1 MKIGLEITA
10 AVRQSGG
17 IGRYVREMVH
27 ALADI
32 DSINQYRLFYA
43 SKNKVERGM
52 LTLPNNFH
60 IRHLPV
66 NDIWLARIWQ
76 RMRLP
81 VPVELITGGID
92 IYHSPD
98 FTLPPTLQGVPTLL
112 TVHDLSF
119 LRDPESASPGLRG
132 YLEVAVKRSVR
143 IATHVL
149 ADSESTK
156 DDLVELYLTP
166 ADKITVLYPGV
177 SSDFRPIMDPA
188 EIKQVRKRYKLG
200 QEPFVL
206 SVGTL
211 QPRKNHLTLIKAF
224 ELALGDSEYNLVLAG
239 GDGWSYDAV
248 YELVES
254 RGLQKRVL
262 FPGFIDDANL
272 AALYSSADIMAFPS
286 LYEGFGLPV
295 LEAMACGV
303 PVFASSVSSL
313 PEVTGDAAL
322 LVDPSNVEDMADAML
337 KLTENVDLRQSIREK
352 GLERAE
358 QFSWQ
363 ASAEALLGV
372 YKDLADH
379 ARI

>member
-143 IATHVL
+143 IATHV
-149 ADSESTK
+149 
-156 DDLVELYLTP
+156 
-166 ADKITVLYPGV
+166 
-177 SSDFRPIMDPA
+177 
-188 EIKQVRKRYKLG
+188 
-200 QEPFVL
+200 
-206 SVGTL
+206 
-211 QPRKNHLTLIKAF
+211 
-224 ELALGDSEYNLVLAG
+224 
-239 GDGWSYDAV
+239 
-248 YELVES
+248 
-254 RGLQKRVL
+254 
-262 FPGFIDDANL
+262 
-272 AALYSSADIMAFPS
+272 
-286 LYEGFGLPV
+286 
-295 LEAMACGV
+295 
-303 PVFASSVSSL
+303 
-313 PEVTGDAAL
+313 
-322 LVDPSNVEDMADAML
+322 
-337 KLTENVDLRQSIREK
+337 
-352 GLERAE
+352 
-358 QFSWQ
+358 
-363 ASAEALLGV
+363 
-372 YKDLADH
+372 
-379 ARI
+379 